1 MSKEAFILRTISL
14 HSSPGVVHI
23 ETIGYDTDEAM
34 CIEFDA
40 YALLDDIPGLYTM
53 AKQAIEQDKEHN
65 VKKYVRFKQ
74 LLAEDWKGKRGKA
87 KKPRE

>member
-1 MSKEAFILRTISL
+1 MKEAFILRTISL

-23 ETIGYDTDEAM
+23 ESIGYSEDEAL

-40 YALLDDIPGLYTM
+40 RALLEDIPSLYTM
-53 AKQAIEQDKEHN
+53 AKQAIEQDKEN
-65 VKKYVRFKQ
+65 ETKKYVKFKQ
-74 LLAEDWKGKRGKA
+74 LLSEDWKGKRGKA